1 MSFIQ
6 ELTNSMFHL
15 KFERKGVG
23 GRERFYEIL
32 WSKKLKSIVGPY
44 TCKIS
49 EMTFDYKS
57 RISVGFS
64 SIWKPYIRFIVN
76 KTLCNKDVIIKG
88 FFLLNVSR

>member
-15 KFERKGVG
+15 KFERRGVG

-49 EMTFDYKS
+49 EMTFNY
-57 RISVGFS
+57 
-64 SIWKPYIRFIVN
+64 N
-76 KTLCNKDVIIKG
+76 L
-88 FFLLNVSR
+88 